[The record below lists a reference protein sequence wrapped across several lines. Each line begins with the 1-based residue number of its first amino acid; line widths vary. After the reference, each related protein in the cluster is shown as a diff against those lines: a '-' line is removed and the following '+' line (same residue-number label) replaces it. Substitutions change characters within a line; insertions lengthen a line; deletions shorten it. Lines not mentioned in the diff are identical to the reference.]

1 MSRLFTPETRAVAIP
16 TEHGGWSL
24 TLEPAILGL
33 IVAFSPAGLALAFA
47 ALIGFVARTPLK
59 IVLID
64 RFRDRWLERS
74 RLAARIFGAEVAVG
88 VVLVVVAV
96 ATAEG
101 PFWWPLVIAVPL
113 IAIELWHD
121 MRSRS
126 RNLIPEL
133 AGSIGIASIAAIVA
147 LAGGES
153 NEVGAGLWIV
163 MAARVIGTVPFV
175 RVLLLRFK
183 DRPFAILPS
192 DVAQVGAV
200 AIVVA
205 AWAVEL
211 VPLGAVGAITI
222 LALFE
227 LVAVRTAPVKAALVG
242 AQQVVLGLTVVLIA
256 GLAFVAP

>member
-1 MSRLFTPETRAVAIP
+1 MSRFLAPETRAVAVP

-33 IVAFSPAGLALAFA
+33 IVVFSPAGLALASA

-59 IVLID
+59 VVLVD

-74 RLAARIFGAEVAVG
+74 RLAARIFVWEATIGLL
-88 VVLVVVAV
+88 LVVIAV
-96 ATAEG
+96 VTARG
-101 PFWWPLVIAVPL
+101 SFWWPLVIAVPL
-113 IAIELWHD
+113 IATELWHD

-126 RNLIPEL
+126 RHLIPEL
-133 AGSIGIASIAAIVA
+133 AGSIGIAAIAAIVA

-153 NEVGAGLWIV
+153 TKLAAGLWIV
-163 MAARVIGTVPFV
+163 MAARVIATVPFV
-175 RVLLLRFK
+175 RVQLLRFK
-183 DRPFAILPS
+183 DRPSDVAPS
-192 DVAQVGAV
+192 DAAQVGAV

-205 AWAVEL
+205 AWALDL
-211 VPLGAVGAITI
+211 VPLGAVGAVMI

-227 LVAVRTAPVKAALVG
+227 LVAVRTRPVKAALVG

-256 GLAFVAP
+256 GLAFLAP